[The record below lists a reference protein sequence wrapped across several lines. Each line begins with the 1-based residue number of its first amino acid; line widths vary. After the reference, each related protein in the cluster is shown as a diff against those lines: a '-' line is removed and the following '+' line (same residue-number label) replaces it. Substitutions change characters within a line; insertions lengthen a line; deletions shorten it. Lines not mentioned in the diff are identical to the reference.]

1 MSDLAN
7 LCRTSPDGRIAA
19 AREPAPDEKAPEWL
33 EQLRSDGWGYNDT
46 EFQVL
51 HQERVCAR
59 DRRIWGARLAL
70 AKTAGGRTAKYN
82 YF

>member
-1 MSDLAN
+1 MAN
-7 LCRTSPDGRIAA
+7 LRRTSPDGRIAA

-46 EFQVL
+46 EFQVP
-51 HQERVCAR
+51 HQSAR
-59 DRRIWGARLAL
+59 DRRVGGTRLAL
-70 AKTAGGRTAKYN
+70 AMTAGERTAKYI